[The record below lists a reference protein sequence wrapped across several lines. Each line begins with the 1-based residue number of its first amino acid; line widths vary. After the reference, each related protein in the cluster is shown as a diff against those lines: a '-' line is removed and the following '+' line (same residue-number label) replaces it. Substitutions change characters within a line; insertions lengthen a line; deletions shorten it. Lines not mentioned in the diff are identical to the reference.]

1 MLVIDCPNN
10 RKIKVTNCAIYL
22 NDEVLDNLGELTED
36 ERERLFMSM
45 AIMKDR
51 ADGTA

>member
-10 RKIKVTNCAIYL
+10 RKIKVTDCAIYL
-22 NDEVLDNLGELTED
+22 NDRKLDNLDELTRD
-36 ERERLFMSM
+36 ECKRLFMSM